1 MSKKSITTDEVKHI
15 AKLSKLN
22 IKDSEL
28 DYYAEEM
35 NKIIDY
41 FDTLSKIDTS
51 DVTEMV
57 HVSDIKNVTRKDQP
71 GDCIENKIC
80 LIIVQRVLANL
91 LRFQKYQTKNKYGK
105 K

>member
-1 MSKKSITTDEVKHI
+1 MTKKNITTDEVKRI

-41 FDTLSKIDTS
+41 FNILSKVDTS
-51 DVTEMV
+51 NTSEMV
-57 HVSDIKNVTRKDQP
+57 HVSDAKNIVREDEP
-71 GDCIENKIC
+71 GDCIETNELISNCPESFGQFIKVPKISD
-80 LIIVQRVLANL
+80 
-91 LRFQKYQTKNKYGK
+91 KE
-105 K
+105 